1 MHQRLYR
8 VNGLTFSSKFD
19 SGNLTSVRTFVN
31 EKESEL
37 TFERFEL
44 EFSEDNESTEFTR
57 AGKPSKS
64 WFYFSV
70 SGGHKGRRVE
80 FVFHK
85 CPRWRFFRKGYRA
98 VSRTKTEGFR
108 LIPVFMETMRSE
120 ESREEEGEEDYKEE
134 EEDKPEDK
142 DQHYYV
148 ATIQYEFQSNETVFF
163 STSFPYSLSDVYDSI
178 GKYEKRIASFAG
190 TSKLYYTREL
200 LTRSLLGRR
209 VELLTVTNRDEEDEK
224 CQEREMKLDH
234 LFPSEYSEKESRKIL
249 KEYETYETKMRGG
262 FGLSEG
268 QRPLLPLN
276 PKPTILLTCRVRRE

>member
-1 MHQRLYR
+1 M
-8 VNGLTFSSKFD
+8 
-19 SGNLTSVRTFVN
+19 
-31 EKESEL
+31 
-37 TFERFEL
+37 
-44 EFSEDNESTEFTR
+44 
-57 AGKPSKS
+57 
-64 WFYFSV
+64 
-70 SGGHKGRRVE
+70 
-80 FVFHK
+80 
-85 CPRWRFFRKGYRA
+85 
-98 VSRTKTEGFR
+98 
-108 LIPVFMETMRSE
+108 IPVFMETMRSE

-148 ATIQYEFQSNETVFF
+148 ATIQYEFKSNETVFF

-178 GKYEKRIASFAG
+178 GKYENRIASVAG

-249 KEYETYETKMRGG
+249 KE
-262 FGLSEG
+262 
-268 QRPLLPLN
+268 
-276 PKPTILLTCRVRRE
+276 